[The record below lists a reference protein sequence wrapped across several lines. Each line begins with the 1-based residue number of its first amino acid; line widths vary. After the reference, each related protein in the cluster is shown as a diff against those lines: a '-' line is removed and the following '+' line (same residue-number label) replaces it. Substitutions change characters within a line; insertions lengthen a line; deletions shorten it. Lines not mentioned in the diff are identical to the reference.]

1 MSSGLAFFLLLS
13 VPVHLL
19 GLTTLW
25 VVGGSLGSQVFP
37 PDLIPTKLV
46 LTPPAPVAPDQRLT
60 ANLLTLLCGLGKPA
74 RALRVSRVP

>member
-1 MSSGLAFFLLLS
+1 MSSGLASFLLLS

-37 PDLIPTKLV
+37 PDLIPPKLV
-46 LTPPAPVAPDQRLT
+46 LTSPASVASDQRHT
-60 ANLLTLLCGLGKPA
+60 ANPLTRSCGLGKPT
-74 RALRVSRVP
+74 RALRVSSVP